1 MTNKISEQLDFI
13 KSIKSIVSPADNNE
27 NVNMF
32 KDVGNKPLEIML
44 FTGYSDVDEQKRI
57 VTNKGN
63 IKELFSSTAYKNVFI
78 SGIGLGNYRGVYCP
92 IKMNELVLVGWLDK
106 NTPIILGSINDYI
119 NQTQDSIPRIKED
132 EIVIAPKALGSVI
145 YMKNDG
151 TIRIQNKDGGEIVI
165 DSTGIKASGYN
176 SADGTIG
183 KTENVVITED
193 GGGTKTLQ
201 FKNGLYIG

>member
-57 VTNKGN
+57 VANKGN

-151 TIRIQNKDGGEIVI
+151 TIRIKNKDGGEIII

-183 KTENVVITED
+183 KTEDVVITED
-193 GGGTKTLQ
+193 GGSTKTLK